1 METKENKG
9 AQPPELRA
17 DPYIHQEFMDCF
29 YSHKPDY
36 RKPEFI
42 RLLTALFGY
51 DITKGLDSSVSD
63 NKLWWTVADRFDNCE
78 NDKVVLATIGSVLQ
92 ICETLAWQKLPGRT
106 GVLDFNKFCEYVKRL
121 YGCDLSGYSQSVGDF
136 RYHVMAYLKGRSNQ
150 ERIREKE
157 TPMGTAVNPG
167 VMPN

>member
-1 METKENKG
+1 
-9 AQPPELRA
+9 
-17 DPYIHQEFMDCF
+17 MDCF

-42 RLLTALFGY
+42 RLMTALFGY
-51 DITKGLDSSVSD
+51 DLTKGLDSSVSD
-63 NKLWWTVADRFDNCE
+63 NKLWWTIADRFDNIE

-106 GVLDFNKFCEYVKRL
+106 GVLDFNKFCEFVKRL

-136 RYHVMAYLKGRSNQ
+136 RYHVMAYLKGRSTK
-150 ERIREKE
+150 ERNEEQKQKKE
-157 TPMGTAVNPG
+157 IEG
-167 VMPN
+167 